1 MCICIVRFVVSPS
14 HSRIT
19 FVSLRCP
26 YALFVSPNLEM
37 TRLHRCAMVWLGCIQ
52 VCAKGDSGIECLCW
66 TLWFY
71 RRYWHTKMRH
81 EDTGEWV

>member
-37 TRLHRCAMVWLGCIQ
+37 TRLHRCAMDGLAWLHTSLCERGF
-52 VCAKGDSGIECLCW
+52 GD
-66 TLWFY
+66 
-71 RRYWHTKMRH
+71 
-81 EDTGEWV
+81 